1 SATAV
6 TAIDVIPA
14 QPPAGTTTATGLR
27 LQGSE
32 GTPLGGVVAT
42 FTDLNPAHGGCCLD
56 GNINWGSADIDWGD
70 GSHSPGSLVPVTGP
84 GHTYQIL
91 GQHTYAEAGA
101 FLVRVTIRGTTGAGL
116 ATTASTPVADE
127 QGLRLTAA
135 SFTTGVSD
143 PWSDDS
149 GSTGLHNA
157 VVATFTDGN
166 PLATTASFWPVTIFW
181 GDGSADG
188 GTLLQSN

>member
-1 SATAV
+1 LSGSSWAVTGNHPYAVPGAYAARVLIQDLTGYRSATAV

-42 FTDLNPAHGGCCLD
+42 FTDLNPAPGGCCLD

-101 FLVRVTIRGTTGAGL
+101 FLVRVTIRGT
-116 ATTASTPVADE
+116 
-127 QGLRLTAA
+127 
-135 SFTTGVSD
+135 
-143 PWSDDS
+143 
-149 GSTGLHNA
+149 
-157 VVATFTDGN
+157 
-166 PLATTASFWPVTIFW
+166 
-181 GDGSADG
+181 
-188 GTLLQSN
+188 